1 MAPQAGAEEQ
11 LVLEVVVGEVRE
23 PVGEEVVVD
32 VGEAGP
38 EGVVGAAHRETCVEV
53 DQCIDH
59 PRRMTQR
66 AAAVVEQMA
75 S

>member
-1 MAPQAGAEEQ
+1 MAPQVGAVEQ
-11 LVLEVVVGEVRE
+11 LVLEVVAEEVRE
-23 PVGEEVVVD
+23 PVGVVVVVD
-32 VGEAGP
+32 AGEAGP
-38 EGVVGAAHRETCVEV
+38 EEVVGAAHRETCVEV

-59 PRRMTQR
+59 PLRMTQP